1 MWSQTYFCPL
11 YLGNAGNAKKA
22 MICVLLGN
30 FVLMLILF
38 VSFVAVTPEL
48 VKYGLVVI
56 LPGGIMEQIV
66 AANSQSQVTILTNLY
81 SWLSNVIPFIADI
94 VIVWRAWALWTNNTK
109 VKWTLLLLTFADI
122 AVSLADSVVH
132 STVFQRRSN
141 ESAISLDWV
150 AVILSLSVN
159 LIATCSIAFQAW
171 LHYKSMNSISSRRRQ
186 TRGERILLLLLESGA
201 VYMAVQLLAI
211 ITVALSV
218 NASVAST
225 INFVDSLIFEFYIF
239 AASLNP
245 VIIFILVQTQ
255 NTYDQSFHLEEML
268 TLSQQ
273 VQLQ

>member
-1 MWSQTYFCPL
+1 MTPEEVAEVKSAGSLFFIDVVSDIFLSTLFGIYCLAYCISLYIYFNTK
-11 YLGNAGNAKKA
+11 GNAGNAKKA

-211 ITVALSV
+211 ITVALS
-218 NASVAST
+218 
-225 INFVDSLIFEFYIF
+225 
-239 AASLNP
+239 
-245 VIIFILVQTQ
+245 